1 MPYEGEFAEYRSLR
15 RLVEN
20 RRVQELLGQRMK
32 VRDYD
37 SGEPSVPLHKVPLS
51 DLEPGFWQPD
61 LLLAVDGSNSVV
73 EVENGYPGAEVGY
86 VTVAAVL
93 INLRKIKKL
102 DEHRPVDPKQYRT
115 VEDVAS
121 IDSVFPGC
129 NVVLDD
135 LASPKESLR
144 RGLFDTLASIRLPS
158 DGEALLDTY
167 EALLGYRQVYDQRC
181 PYRDDC
187 LNKGEAFTPGRGEY
201 GCGCL
206 HNRPMYSTDALRI
219 HEGMVPDSQNGEMF
233 GEIRQTLE
241 HLIVLHILRWM
252 EKTQRLW
259 LLRHTAI
266 IVDGPLA
273 FFGNPSTLLRG
284 YIEELRR
291 INLAAKAVNGGQ
303 DILLMGVEKGG
314 IFISHFAQL
323 DEYRDGSSGAYEK
336 QVVGLPTDEYIKN
349 NIIFSQSSKV
359 YGKETYFGRKLFYKT
374 ASGARIVA
382 SLPFLSESMED
393 VHDSSPELYPRLGDA
408 LRLLDQLISNRYPN
422 AIFPL
427 ISANAEA
434 AIPMNLGSRALEELT
449 KKLIKSSM

>member
-1 MPYEGEFAEYRSLR
+1 MPYEGEFAQYRSLR

-20 RRVQELLGQRMK
+20 RRVHELLGQRMRIK
-32 VRDYD
+32 DDTPGDPV
-37 SGEPSVPLHKVPLS
+37 VQLKKVPLS
-51 DLEPGFWQPD
+51 ELEPGIWQPD

-73 EVENGYPGAEVGY
+73 EVINGYPGAEVGY

-93 INLRKIKKL
+93 INLKKIKQL
-102 DEHRPVDPKQYRT
+102 DMHRPVDPKQYRT

-129 NVVLDD
+129 NVVLDSLD
-135 LASPKESLR
+135 SPTESLR
-144 RGLFDTLASIRLPS
+144 KGLFDTLSSIRLPS
-158 DGEALLDTY
+158 DGESLLDTY
-167 EALLGYRQVYDQRC
+167 EALLDYRKDYNQSC

-187 LNKGEAFTPGRGEY
+187 LNRGNAFTFGRGEY
-201 GCGCL
+201 SCGCL
-206 HNRPMYSTDALRI
+206 HTRPMYSTDALRI

-241 HLIVLHILRWM
+241 HLAVLHVLRWM
-252 EKTQRLW
+252 EKTKQLEILQRA
-259 LLRHTAI
+259 AI

-284 YIEELRR
+284 YTEELRR
-291 INLAAKAVNGGQ
+291 INEAAKAINEGQ
-303 DILLMGVEKGG
+303 DILLMGVEKSG

-323 DEYRDGSSGAYEK
+323 DEHRDGSPGAYEK
-336 QVVGLPTDEYIKN
+336 QVVGLPTDEYIKD
-349 NIIFSQSSKV
+349 NIIFSRSERP
-359 YGKETYFGRKLFYKT
+359 YGKETYFGRKFFYKT

-382 SLPFLSESMED
+382 SLPFLSEAMQN
-393 VHDSSPELYPRLGDA
+393 VNDSSPELYPRLGDS
-408 LRLLDQLISNRYPN
+408 LRLLDQLVSNRYPN

-449 KKLIKSSM
+449 KKLIRPSV